1 MPQPTARIPWPLRA
15 GTFPIVLVL
24 LAAIYFAAAKLG
36 LRLAAVH
43 VSATAVWP
51 ATGIAL
57 AAVLALGSRVWPAIF
72 AGAFLVNVTNAGSIV
87 TALGIASGNTL
98 EALLGAWL
106 VKRFANGPQPFD
118 RAPDI
123 FRYAGVVAIATMV
136 SATLGVLSLAL
147 TRFAPWGSFGPI
159 WVTWWLG
166 DLGGALV
173 VAPFLLL
180 WGRDRTVPWR
190 GARLV
195 EAVVLLACVASVRR
209 LVFGWV
215 DPMEYGFALK
225 FLCMPPLLWAAY
237 RFDSRMGATAVLIV
251 AGMSVLGTLGRIE
264 PVARGELNQW
274 LLVLQVFNGVSAVTT
289 LVLAAVV
296 AERRRAE
303 MALRSAS
310 EELRQ
315 AMGQL
320 EALSDSI
327 SHDMRSP
334 IATIVN
340 YSAVIELDHGKALG
354 EPGIGLLNKIRAS
367 ARAADNLLDQL
378 SVFAKA
384 GGGVGERGNVDMT
397 ALAREAFAEVATGGE
412 NVTDVLFELGD
423 LPPAVGNPTL
433 LLRVFRNLISNS
445 VKYSRHQPQ
454 RRITVGGI
462 AGDGEN
468 TYFVSDTG
476 IGFAREERGAL
487 FQPFQRLSNA
497 RGTEG
502 TGLGLAIVARIIQK
516 HGGEVWAESDG
527 VSGSRFTFTLRN
539 GSNSS

>member
-1 MPQPTARIPWPLRA
+1 MTQPTARIPWPLRA
-15 GTFPIVLVL
+15 GSLPIVLVL
-24 LAAIYFAAAKLG
+24 LAAIYFAAAKVG

-51 ATGIAL
+51 ASGIAL
-57 AAVLALGSRVWPAIF
+57 AAVLSLGSRVWPAIF
-72 AGAFLVNVTNAGSIV
+72 AGAFLVNVMNAGSIV

-123 FRYAGVVAIATMV
+123 FRYAGVVAVATMV
-136 SATLGVLSLAL
+136 SATLGVLSLVL

-159 WVTWWLG
+159 WITWWLG
-166 DLGGALV
+166 DMGGALV

-180 WGRDRTVPWR
+180 WGRDRHIPWR

-195 EAVVLLACVASVRR
+195 EAIVALASIAIVSR
-209 LVFGWV
+209 LVFGWI
-215 DPMEYGFALK
+215 DPLEYGFALK

-237 RFDSRMGATAVLIV
+237 RFDSRMGAAAVLIV
-251 AGMSVLGTLGRIE
+251 AAMSVLGTLGRIA
-264 PVARGELNQW
+264 PAARGELNTW

-340 YSAVIELDHGKALG
+340 YSAVIEMDHGQALG

-384 GGGVGERGNVDMT
+384 GGGVGERRNVDMT
-397 ALAREAFAEVATGGE
+397 ALAREAFAEVATGGD
-412 NVTDVLFELGD
+412 VTDVLFELGD

-445 VKYSRHQPQ
+445 VKYSRGRPQ
-454 RRITVGGI
+454 RRIAVGGI
-462 AGDGEN
+462 SGDDEN

-502 TGLGLAIVARIIQK
+502 SGLGLAIVARIIQK

-539 GSNSS
+539 GSNGS